1 MYGNSPIDGGGSGVE
16 LTADERKQLRR
27 DLARV
32 AARTRELLPADFV
45 VGSELSDGS
54 DGPEAMVAVR
64 PPVGS
69 IVSAG
74 YAPAEAGTT
83 IDDEECDD
91 IATGLAASA
100 ALQVK
105 HAYPEDESPT
115 AQ

>member
-1 MYGNSPIDGGGSGVE
+1 MYGNSPIDGGADGVE
-16 LTADERKQLRR
+16 LSADERKRLRR

-32 AARTRELLPADFV
+32 AARTRELLPAEFV

-54 DGPEAMVAVR
+54 DGPQAMIAVR

-74 YAPAEAGTT
+74 YAPAESGAT
-83 IDDEECDD
+83 IDEDECDD

-105 HAYPEDESPT
+105 RAYPEDEPRT